1 MLNVIF
7 ILLGV
12 VLLFNFIKVLSESK
26 SPLKRAVTSMLTG
39 IAALAAASLIAGF
52 FGAQI
57 MVNLYTV
64 FIALV
69 LGIPGVVLIVVK
81 MFFI

>member
-12 VLLFNFIKVLSESK
+12 ILLFNFIKALIK
-26 SPLKRAVTSMLTG
+26 SDAPLKRAVISMLTG
-39 IAALAAASLIAGF
+39 IGSLAAASLIAGLF
-52 FGAQI
+52 QVQI
-57 MVNLYTV
+57 AVNIYTV

-69 LGIPGVVLIVVK
+69 LGAPGVALIFLK
-81 MFFI
+81 MFLI